1 MNIKKIIIPVIFL
14 LTTVSGFAQEFSIK
28 GGANFSNL
36 YVSEVHDENMKIGF
50 HAGVSYK
57 AKLLPGVFLQPEL
70 LYSLKGA
77 QVHYKGF
84 LGLGSEGVYKFNL
97 GYLEVPV
104 LARAQ
109 IGSLHITAGPYISLL
124 LHANIKDVDDNGNI
138 NDIEN
143 LDRDNFSTIDYGW
156 SGGLGFNSDGYSIGL
171 RYNKGLINIAK
182 EGEFGETALKNAKNS
197 VLQAYL
203 SFPLK

>member
-1 MNIKKIIIPVIFL
+1 MKKIIMPVLFL
-14 LTTVSGFAQEFSIK
+14 LITAASYAQDFEIK

-36 YVSEVHDENMKIGF
+36 YISEVHDENMKIGF
-50 HAGVSYK
+50 HAGVAYK
-57 AKLLPGVFLQPEL
+57 KKVLPGLFLQPEL

-84 LGLGSEGVYKFNL
+84 LGLSSEGIYKFNL

-104 LARAQ
+104 LARIQ
-109 IGSLHITAGPYISLL
+109 IGSLHITAGPYVSML
-124 LHANIKDVDDNGNI
+124 LHANIKDVDDSGNI

-143 LDRDNFSTIDYGW
+143 LDRDDFSTFDYGW

-182 EGEFGETALKNAKNS
+182 EGEFGETALKDGKNS

-203 SFPLK
+203 SFSLN